1 MQHRL
6 VCSACGAPLSKMTH
20 MPVKKET
27 TPKSSSH
34 PVPKGGYSKKKSK
47 KFKKPKKRMKSFLG
61 EAFDLIEDIF
71 D

>member
-1 MQHRL
+1 
-6 VCSACGAPLSKMTH
+6 MTH

-34 PVPKGGYSKKKSK
+34 PVPKSGYSKKKSK

>member
-1 MQHRL
+1 
-6 VCSACGAPLSKMTH
+6 

-27 TPKSSSH
+27 TPKYSSH

-47 KFKKPKKRMKSFLG
+47 KLKKPKKRIKSLFG
-61 EAFDLIEDIF
+61 EGFVLIEDIF